1 MAGETRSPP
10 KKMQVLRQVTSA
22 ATVFICLF
30 VCLISFKICFCCTRI
45 FLNVI
50 YCRIITRFTAFFLFF
65 FLKKKNKVSFK
76 IHLGAFE
83 AWILE
88 CFSSGQKSA
97 VGIFQSSRF
106 NLKCFQFC
114 FGFLCGI
121 LFPLYQCPFAMLFW
135 GGCLTLVKILSILT
149 EVWCFKFLN
158 VLHF

>member
-45 FLNVI
+45 FFNVI
-50 YCRIITRFTAFFLFF
+50 YCRIYNQVLLSFFLFF
-65 FLKKKNKVSFK
+65 FFLKNKTKTISFK

-97 VGIFQSSRF
+97 VGISQSSRF

-121 LFPLYQCPFAMLFW
+121 LFPLYQLPFCHAVLGWLPNSSDSSFY
-135 GGCLTLVKILSILT
+135 IN
-149 EVWCFKFLN
+149 EN
-158 VLHF
+158 VVFEIP